1 MGLSRRKEIVGKIE
15 TTPGSLVSGLWDAAN
30 AKELV
35 LNPRADFEVSMFDR
49 QYLRS
54 TLTPIPSLAGIK
66 TGTIGFQ
73 VELAGHAHATPD
85 LPTWDKYLRAC
96 GFKSVA
102 TNKVAFTGATGTLRH
117 GETVTATGTGAS
129 GTAIVVHDTWPSAA
143 GAGTIYLE
151 SDSIT
156 WATSGVTTLT
166 GGSTADTVTVGADVE
181 SSDAGQS
188 WYPVSQPTVLITDG
202 AVTGTLEVDD
212 ILVMSNASVDL
223 QISGVITSISGTTMR
238 VRMGTGFPAAT
249 SGYLFHVAGESATAP
264 SNYYTMTSA
273 TVVQDDV
280 PTLGIGLNEDGIA
293 KTVIGARGTVSLEA
307 RIGEPA
313 LLTFEFTGAA
323 YAGEDRSMLSGVVT
337 ETKVPPVFLGA
348 AIAIADETGAADPS
362 LISERTPCITAL
374 SLAMNN
380 TVALRQCAAATSGIK
395 FAEISERAPTGSMDP
410 EQEPEATFPLIAK
423 FLAGSVMRLRSTIG
437 SVAANQ
443 FLLSMPGL
451 QATGLPSGD
460 RNGIATREL
469 AFKATGGA
477 RSNLSDSPGADNEF
491 VLTYLL

>member
-1 MGLSRRKEIVGKIE
+1 MGLSRRKEVVAKIE

-35 LNPRADFEVSMFDR
+35 LNPRADFDVTMFDR
-49 QYLRS
+49 QYLRE
-54 TLTPIPSLAGIK
+54 TLTPVPSIAGIK

-73 VELAGHAHATPD
+73 VELAGHANATPD
-85 LPTWDKYLRAC
+85 VPTWDKYLRAC

-102 TNKVAFTGATGTLRH
+102 TNKVAYTGATGTLRH

-129 GTAIVVHDTWPSAA
+129 GTAIVVHDAWPDAA
-143 GAGTIYLE
+143 GAGTLYLE
-151 SDSIT
+151 SDSIV
-156 WATSGVTTLT
+156 WATTGATTLT
-166 GGSTADTVTVGADVE
+166 GSVTADTVTVGAGVE
-181 SSDAGQS
+181 SADAGQS
-188 WYPVSQPTVLITDG
+188 WYPVSQPIVLITGG
-202 AVTGTLEVDD
+202 AVTGTLAAGD

-223 QISGVITSISGTTMR
+223 QISGVVTSISGATMR

-249 SGYLFHVAGESATAP
+249 SGYLFHIAGESATAP
-264 SNYYTMTSA
+264 TNYYTMTSA
-273 TVVQDDV
+273 TVVQEDV
-280 PTLGIGLNEDGIA
+280 PTLSMGLNEDGIA
-293 KTVIGARGTVSLEA
+293 KSIIGARGTVSLEA

-313 LLTFEFTGAA
+313 LLTFEFQGAA

-348 AIAIADETGAADPS
+348 AIAIADETGSSDPS

-380 TVALRQCAAATSGIK
+380 EVALRQCVAATSGIK
-395 FAEISERAPTGSMDP
+395 FAEVTGRAPTGSMDP
-410 EQEPEATFPLIAK
+410 EHEPEATFPMIAN
-423 FLAGSVMRLRSTIG
+423 FLAGTIMRLRSTIG

-443 FLLSMPGL
+443 FLVSMPGL
-451 QATGLPSGD
+451 QATGMPSGD

-469 AFKATGGA
+469 AFKATGGTRTNA
-477 RSNLSDSPGADNEF
+477 SDSTGSDNEL
-491 VLTYLL
+491 VITYLL